1 MCPTWNMQ
9 PAEQTECRQVPSKF
23 LAVRA
28 FSTLMSCTPPS
39 FLMHTTIYFWHT
51 HTHFLSNSFLYLPR
65 IINMRDMINGLN
77 KKKKRNNSEKL
88 TLLSSYIYNW
98 VLSSTRYN
106 WFLMYIICMYVYVY
120 YFYFV
125 ERNKGIINNNIQ
137 ML

>member
-1 MCPTWNMQ
+1 MGSPYINYGQLPITIGSPSLNA
-9 PAEQTECRQVPSKF
+9 PHTYVPHLKYATRRAEQTECRQVPSKF

-28 FSTLMSCTPPS
+28 FSTFMSCTQPS
-39 FLMHTTIYFWHT
+39 FFMHTTIYFWHT

-65 IINMRDMINGLN
+65 IISMRDMINGLN

-106 WFLMYIICMYVYVY
+106 
-120 YFYFV
+120 
-125 ERNKGIINNNIQ
+125 
-137 ML
+137 

>member
-1 MCPTWNMQ
+1 MQ

-28 FSTLMSCTPPS
+28 FSTLMSCTQPS

-77 KKKKRNNSEKL
+77 KTKKRRGIIQK
-88 TLLSSYIYNW
+88 SSPCYLAI
-98 VLSSTRYN
+98 
-106 WFLMYIICMYVYVY
+106 YIIGSFRARDITDSSCILYVYVCMYMYVY

-125 ERNKGIINNNIQ
+125 ERNNQ
-137 ML
+137 